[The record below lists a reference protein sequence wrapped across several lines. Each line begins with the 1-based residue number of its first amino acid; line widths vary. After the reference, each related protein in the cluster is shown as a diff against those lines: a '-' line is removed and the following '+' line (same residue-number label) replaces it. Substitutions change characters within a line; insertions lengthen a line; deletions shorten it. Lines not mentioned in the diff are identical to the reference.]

1 MSKPRLQP
9 KGKGSLAGSLS
20 TENVEELRSAHVR
33 TLEAMGH
40 LNRENTRLEAEVE
53 RLEKQT
59 KGFER
64 MKPEELDSLYVEER
78 RLIESLER
86 QNAELKAAAAGA
98 RGTRDAEVAKA
109 KAECEQLRK
118 QMEELRGH
126 QRKAAQLAASQL
138 EQIRTAYAQ
147 ELADKASECEQ
158 LRTELEGLKL
168 EMALERNRADGLERK
183 LAELQSGSKLED
195 ILAAEKAEMERT
207 IAALR
212 LELKSAVA
220 RADAAE
226 DTALQSSERANASE
240 EAANAARA
248 DLASAQAALRQQSAE
263 VARLTAASEEEA
275 RRRKEM
281 DAKWQAKHESL
292 KATAHRTESE
302 LKREIVR
309 LQTLLEEARAT
320 PTPAAQPVVHP
331 PPQPKDEGRS
341 VFTDFVGLKREL
353 VSLREENERM
363 RRTLSAGMPKAVS
376 RADLSEC
383 ENLPAVAPD
392 GDGASLGRPPRSLLV
407 ETRKPQPNPRQSL
420 LGEYGQPPPD
430 ITPPGRAQPQKQP
443 VLAGSLA
450 VGRRSAF
457 TRQ

>member
-226 DTALQSSERANASE
+226 DTALQSSERARNSRSLNCCCGPRRLPSKTGPRSRQASSCSRSSSP
-240 EAANAARA
+240 AFSS
-248 DLASAQAALRQQSAE
+248 LKPWSPPGPQLMTPRQQ
-263 VARLTAASEEEA
+263 R
-275 RRRKEM
+275 
-281 DAKWQAKHESL
+281 QAIKSS
-292 KATAHRTESE
+292 R
-302 LKREIVR
+302 
-309 LQTLLEEARAT
+309 QT
-320 PTPAAQPVVHP
+320 
-331 PPQPKDEGRS
+331 
-341 VFTDFVGLKREL
+341 
-353 VSLREENERM
+353 
-363 RRTLSAGMPKAVS
+363 
-376 RADLSEC
+376 
-383 ENLPAVAPD
+383 
-392 GDGASLGRPPRSLLV
+392 
-407 ETRKPQPNPRQSL
+407 
-420 LGEYGQPPPD
+420 
-430 ITPPGRAQPQKQP
+430 
-443 VLAGSLA
+443 
-450 VGRRSAF
+450 
-457 TRQ
+457 